1 MSSQMYEKMRANPK
15 FQELVT
21 TRGRY
26 AWTLSIVVLG
36 LFYGFVLMVAFKPAV
51 LGRVGGEGSMLT
63 TGVAAELFL
72 FVLFWVL
79 SALYVR
85 RANTEFDALTE
96 EIVKQASREIK

>member
-15 FQELVT
+15 FQELVK

-36 LFYGFVLMVAFKPAV
+36 LFYGFVLMVAFQPAV
-51 LGRVGGEGSMLT
+51 LGRVVGEGSMLT
-63 TGVAAELFL
+63 VGVAAELFL

>member
-1 MSSQMYEKMRANPK
+1 
-15 FQELVT
+15 
-21 TRGRY
+21 
-26 AWTLSIVVLG
+26 
-36 LFYGFVLMVAFKPAV
+36 
-51 LGRVGGEGSMLT
+51 MLT
-63 TGVAAELFL
+63 VGVAAELFL

>member
-51 LGRVGGEGSMLT
+51 LGRAVGEGSMLT
-63 TGVAAELFL
+63 VGVAAELFL
-72 FVLFWVL
+72 FILFWGL
-79 SALYVR
+79 SALYVY
-85 RANTEFDALTE
+85 RANTEFDELTE
-96 EIVKQASREIK
+96 EVIKQASREIK

>member
-1 MSSQMYEKMRANPK
+1 MYEKMRANPK

-26 AWTLSIVVLG
+26 AWTLSIVVLS

-51 LGRVGGEGSMLT
+51 LGRVVGEGSMLT
-63 TGVAAELFL
+63 IGVAAELFL

>member
-15 FQELVT
+15 FQELVK

-26 AWTLSIVVLG
+26 AWTLSIVVLS
-36 LFYGFVLMVAFKPAV
+36 LFYGFVLMVAFQPAV
-51 LGRVGGEGSMLT
+51 LGRVVGEGSMLT
-63 TGVAAELFL
+63 VGVAAELFL

>member
-1 MSSQMYEKMRANPK
+1 MNLSESFLQPER
-15 FQELVT
+15 L
-21 TRGRY
+21 
-26 AWTLSIVVLG
+26 WTLLIVPILVVLYIWALRRKNRSG
-36 LFYGFVLMVAFKPAV
+36 MRFTNTAV
-51 LGRVGGEGSMLT
+51 LGRVVGEGSMLT
-63 TGVAAELFL
+63 VGVAAELFL

>member
-1 MSSQMYEKMRANPK
+1 MSSQMYEKMRANPT

-51 LGRVGGEGSMLT
+51 LGRVVGEGSMLT
-63 TGVAAELFL
+63 IGVAAELFL